1 MLKIITFAAMVAL
14 LGLAV
19 LVLPTF
25 IRARNTSASNAC
37 VNNLLGI
44 AGAKET
50 WALENHKTTN
60 DVVSWNDIRPYLRH
74 PKALQCP
81 TAAHILQGGLGN
93 RPGVP
98 LRPRSSAED
107 LTNSRNDA
115 EPRHSADRSQ
125 PFRSGCNRRSVAA
138 GSGR

>member
-37 VNNLLGI
+37 VNNLCGI
-44 AGAKET
+44 EGAKET

-81 TAAHILQGGLGN
+81 DGGTYF
-93 RPGVP
+93 PGRVGESP
-98 LRPRSSAED
+98 GCSLALALVGGRSHE
-107 LTNSRNDA
+107 L
-115 EPRHSADRSQ
+115 PK
-125 PFRSGCNRRSVAA
+125 
-138 GSGR
+138 